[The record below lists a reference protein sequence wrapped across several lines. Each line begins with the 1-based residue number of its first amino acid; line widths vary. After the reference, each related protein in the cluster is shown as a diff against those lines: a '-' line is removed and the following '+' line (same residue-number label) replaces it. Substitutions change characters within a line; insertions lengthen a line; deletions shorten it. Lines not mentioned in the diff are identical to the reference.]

1 MNIFLLIIALFLIKN
16 HSILGNIFFENTFLL
31 GNEGWILTGNKL
43 DNTILHQPYSLQ
55 SSLQQQDSDN
65 NNNGNFMSHYIIAK
79 DDLINVDSKNKDDK
93 NLWYF
98 KSPPIKLTLG
108 KAYKKKPMLLTFTLT
123 SFMGDF
129 RHLNRCSALIKI
141 IDAKGDTIFYPY
153 VKKYDG
159 NMVSFNVPLRND
171 LWYSEDVNKDV
182 DFDTIFG
189 GAFKIE
195 ILGDWTQG
203 VEVIGLDNVIII

>member
-16 HSILGNIFFENTFLL
+16 RSIFGNIFFENTFLL

-55 SSLQQQDSDN
+55 SSLQQQSSLQSN
-65 NNNGNFMSHYIIAK
+65 NNCMSHYIIAK

-98 KSPPIKLTLG
+98 KSPSIKLTLG
-108 KAYKKKPMLLTFTLT
+108 KPGNKKPMLLTFTLT
-123 SFMGDF
+123 SFVGDF
-129 RHLNRCSALIKI
+129 RNLNRCSALIKI
-141 IDAKGDTIFYPY
+141 IDAKDETIFYPY

-159 NMVSFNVPLRND
+159 NMISFNVPLRND
-171 LWYSEDVNKDV
+171 LWYNEDVNKVV
-182 DFDTIFG
+182 DFDTIFE

-203 VEVIGLDNVIII
+203 VEVIGLDNVIIY

>member
-1 MNIFLLIIALFLIKN
+1 MNIFLLIIILFLLKN
-16 HSILGNIFFENTFLL
+16 RSIICNVFFENSFLL

-55 SSLQQQDSDN
+55 QQDSDN
-65 NNNGNFMSHYIIAK
+65 NGNYMSHYIIAK
-79 DDLINVDSKNKDDK
+79 DDMINVDSKNKDDK

-98 KSPPIKLTLG
+98 RSPPIKLTLG
-108 KAYKKKPMLLTFTLT
+108 KPDNKKPMLLTFTLT

-129 RHLNRCSALIKI
+129 RNLNRCSALIKI
-141 IDAKGDTIFYPY
+141 KDSTGETIFYPY

-171 LWYSEDVNKDV
+171 LWYNEDVNKVV
-182 DFDTIFG
+182 DFDTIFE

-195 ILGDWTQG
+195 ILGDWTRG
-203 VEVIGLDNVIII
+203 GEVIGLDNVQII